1 MLLTEQGWV
10 ASSGLQEKQKMK
22 REYFID
28 YLRVALTILVIIHHT
43 AIGYGASGGWC
54 YVTPET
60 ISGWPQLALSVMLTI
75 NQAYFMSLF
84 FFISAYFMTDSYE
97 RKGFSGF
104 LKNRFIRL
112 GIPLLVYCTL
122 VNPTLLY
129 FIDLHRGFEPGSLF
143 SYIINSNI
151 NYPNTS
157 HLWFVFSL
165 LVFETVYASYRK
177 YLKPRFVFT
186 LSDVAPRNRQILF
199 FAAAMAM
206 IAFSVRIIY
215 PIGGKNFIG
224 LQFGYFT
231 LYTAFYLLGIIAR
244 RKNWLEQISFKTATG
259 WFITAILIIPV
270 VVLAWLSIIKEPA
283 LMNEFIGGFHI
294 RSLVLTTWEAV
305 VCTGFSLFFLLAARK
320 YLNRENHI
328 VTLLSINSYSA
339 YIIHPIIVVL
349 FTILLEPL
357 QVPPFAKFMAVCLL
371 APVFCFA
378 ISYVLRLIPGVKKV
392 L

>member
-1 MLLTEQGWV
+1 
-10 ASSGLQEKQKMK
+10 MK

-28 YLRVALTILVIIHHT
+28 YIRVALTILVIIHHT

-84 FFISAYFMTDSYE
+84 FFISAYFMTDSYD
-97 RKGFSGF
+97 RKGFSSF
-104 LKNRFIRL
+104 LKNRFLRL
-112 GIPLLVYCTL
+112 GIPLVVYCTL

-129 FIDLHRGFEPGSLF
+129 FIDVYRGFEPGSLF
-143 SYIINSNI
+143 RYIIDSNI
-151 NYPNTS
+151 KYPNTS

-165 LVFETVYASYRK
+165 LVFETVYALYRK
-177 YLKPRFVFT
+177 YLKVKISITFP
-186 LSDVAPRNRQILF
+186 DIAPRNRQILF
-199 FAAAMAM
+199 FVASMAA
-206 IAFSVRIIY
+206 IAFVVRIFY
-215 PIGGKNFIG
+215 PIGGRNFIG

-244 RKNWLEQISFKTATG
+244 RKNWLESMSLKTATG
-259 WFITAILIIPV
+259 WFVAAILAIPV
-270 VVLAWLSIIKEPA
+270 VVFAWLSIIKDPS

-294 RSLVLTTWEAV
+294 RSFVLTSWEAI
-305 VCTGFSLFFLLAARK
+305 VCTGFCLFFLLAARK
-320 YLNRENHI
+320 YLNRENRFI
-328 VTLLSINSYSA
+328 TMLSVNSYSA
-339 YIIHPIIVVL
+339 YIIHPILVVI
-349 FTILLEPL
+349 FTIILEPL
-357 QVPPFAKFMAVCLL
+357 RVAPFTKFMAVCVL

-378 ISYVLRLIPGVKKV
+378 VSYLLRLIPGVKKI

>member
-1 MLLTEQGWV
+1 
-10 ASSGLQEKQKMK
+10 MK

-28 YLRVALTILVIIHHT
+28 YLRVALTILVIVHHT

-54 YVTPET
+54 YVTSEI
-60 ISGWPQLALSVMLTI
+60 ISGWPQLALSVMLTV
-75 NQAYFMSLF
+75 NQAWFMSLF
-84 FFISAYFMTDSYE
+84 FFISAYFMTDSYD

-112 GIPLLVYCTL
+112 GIPLVIYCTL
-122 VNPTLLY
+122 VNPALLY

-143 SYIINSNI
+143 SYIINRNI
-151 NYPNTS
+151 KYPNTS

-165 LVFETVYASYRK
+165 LVFETVYAFYRK
-177 YLKPRFVFT
+177 YLKSGSGFAIT
-186 LSDVAPRNRQILF
+186 NVAPRNRQMLLF
-199 FAAAMAM
+199 VAAMAV
-206 IAFSVRIIY
+206 IAFVVRIVY

-231 LYTAFYLLGIIAR
+231 LYTVFYLLGIIAR
-244 RKNWLEQISFKTATG
+244 RKNWLENMSLKTATG
-259 WFITAILIIPV
+259 WFIAAILLIPV
-270 VVLAWLSIIKEPA
+270 VVFAWLSIIKDPS

-294 RSLVLTTWEAV
+294 RSLVLTTWEAI

-320 YLNRENHI
+320 YLNRENRLI
-328 VTLLSINSYSA
+328 TQLSVNSYTA
-339 YIIHPIIVVL
+339 YIIHPILVVL
-349 FTILLEPL
+349 FTVLLEPL
-357 QVPPFAKFMAVCLL
+357 RIAPIIKFITVCVL

-378 ISYVLRLIPGVKKV
+378 VSYLLRLIPGFKKV

>member
-1 MLLTEQGWV
+1 
-10 ASSGLQEKQKMK
+10 MK
-22 REYFID
+22 RENFID

-54 YVTPET
+54 YISPET

-84 FFISAYFMTDSYE
+84 FLISAYFMPGSYDK
-97 RKGFSGF
+97 KGFAGF

-112 GIPLLVYCTL
+112 GIPLVIYCTL

-129 FIDLHRGFEPGSLF
+129 FIDVHRELHPGSLVQ
-143 SYIINSNI
+143 YIITSNI
-151 NYPNTS
+151 RYPNTS

-165 LVFETVYASYRK
+165 LVFETVYALYRK
-177 YLKPRFVFT
+177 YLKPRFVYT
-186 LSDVAPRNRQILF
+186 LSYVAPRNRQILF
-199 FAAAMAM
+199 FVVALAV
-206 IAFSVRIIY
+206 IAFAVRIIY
-215 PIGGKNFIG
+215 PIGGKNFMG

-244 RKNWLEQISFKTATG
+244 RKNWLENMSLKTATG
-259 WFITAILIIPV
+259 WFITSILIIPV
-270 VVLAWLSIIKEPA
+270 VIFAWLSIIKDPA

-294 RSLVLTTWEAV
+294 RSLVLTTWEAI

-320 YLNRENHI
+320 YLNRENRL
-328 VTLLSINSYSA
+328 VTLLSVNSYAA
-339 YIIHPIIVVL
+339 YIIHPVLVVAT
-349 FTILLEPL
+349 TILLEPL
-357 QVPPFAKFMAVCLL
+357 QVPPFAKFLAVCLL
-371 APVFCFA
+371 APAFCFT
-378 ISYVLRLIPGVKKV
+378 ISYLLRLIPGVKKV